1 MSAADQY
8 ARNEEAALAMV
19 ARTPKVV
26 AELLQLSNF
35 EWAAHNCRLAAEAYF
50 DLGLLH
56 WRRGEDPRQDFR
68 GAIMHHDNLTE
79 LVRKHRLSP
88 GDFDMSPIY
97 AAMFLMGTKAPLVF
111 FNEASYETLR
121 WPSYEAHIVH
131 ALFDKEPGAGMA
143 KLVESHAARNDEL
156 PERLLDVYLQL
167 LGLRPSR
174 MGLEERVLR
183 AKTSW
188 AERKREELVERGP
201 AWNGHGVMNDLYV
214 DFYLAAILKK
224 IGVKA
229 QTVHTWNW
237 D

>member
-8 ARNEEAALAMV
+8 TRNEEAAKAMV
-19 ARTPKVV
+19 ARAPKVV
-26 AELLQLSNF
+26 TELLQHDNYA
-35 EWAAHNCRLAAEAYF
+35 WAAHNCRLAAEAYF

-56 WRRGEDPRQDFR
+56 WRGGGDPRNDFR
-68 GAIMHHDNLTE
+68 GAIMHYDNLTG
-79 LVRKHRLSP
+79 LVRKHRLAA
-88 GDFDMSPIY
+88 GDFDMSPVY
-97 AAMFLMGTKAPLVF
+97 AAMFLMGAKAPLVF
-111 FNEASYETLR
+111 FNEVSYETQR
-121 WPSYEAHIVH
+121 WPCYESRIVH

-156 PERLLDVYLQL
+156 PERLLDAYLQL
-167 LGLRPSR
+167 LGMRDSKADLT
-174 MGLEERVLR
+174 ERVLR
-183 AKTSW
+183 AKSAW

-201 AWNGHGVMNDLYV
+201 NWNGHGVMNDLYV

>member
-1 MSAADQY
+1 VSLADQY
-8 ARNEEAALAMV
+8 ARNEDAALAMV
-19 ARTPKVV
+19 ARTPKIV

-56 WRRGEDPRQDFR
+56 WRRGEDPRHDFR
-68 GAIMHHDNLTE
+68 GAIMHHGNLTE
-79 LVRKHRLSP
+79 LVKKHRLSA
-88 GDFDMSPIY
+88 GDFDMSPVY
-97 AAMFLMGTKAPLVF
+97 AAMFLMGAKAPLVF
-111 FNEASYETLR
+111 FNEASYETQR
-121 WPSYEAHIVH
+121 WPCYEARIVH
-131 ALFDKEPGAGMA
+131 ALFDEEPGAGMA

-167 LGLRPSR
+167 LGLRESKAD
-174 MGLEERVLR
+174 LAERVLR
-183 AKTSW
+183 AKSAW

-201 AWNGHGVMNDLYV
+201 AWNGHGVMNDLYI

-229 QTVHTWNW
+229 QTIHTWNW